1 MKSLDKVDKRAVE
14 NVSTKTY
21 QPSHYKSNNDSEKGL
36 ALTHEQVSDTF
47 TEGTIE
53 YKKERNK

>member
-1 MKSLDKVDKRAVE
+1 MDKVDKRAVE